1 MLEKHI
7 PWESLKKT
15 LCHLG
20 LASYERSGVSITK
33 QTETKAGPH
42 QSQHHRMALGPQ
54 NCPANSGRTGH
65 CWWLTQT
72 DTPTVNI
79 IFSQIYSIKTN
90 TNKIRPQNVRL
101 RCKKLPQTTWVKEGE
116 SRSVIS
122 DSLQPHGLYSPWNF
136 PGQNTEVGSRP
147 LLQGIFSTQGSNP
160 GFPHCKQILYQ
171 LSHKGRILDVKIGPR
186 HTTLYT
192 DKNFH
197 LKTSHQN
204 TAQ

>member
-1 MLEKHI
+1 MLMGWYQLVTNVAWNGQAQALESDAMGHSPHSVTHTTGWYWQVTWH
-7 PWESLKKT
+7 PWT
-15 LCHLG
+15 
-20 LASYERSGVSITK
+20 
-33 QTETKAGPH
+33 
-42 QSQHHRMALGPQ
+42 
-54 NCPANSGRTGH
+54 
-65 CWWLTQT
+65 
-72 DTPTVNI
+72 
-79 IFSQIYSIKTN
+79 FSSVQ
-90 TNKIRPQNVRL
+90 L
-101 RCKKLPQTTWVKEGE
+101 